1 MADLN
6 TLMESEEMELFVE
19 SNQELIAETTE
30 SVEQFKEVLAEYVVN
45 NPTIFVEED
54 VEDMKKNIRLFSE
67 VATEQFMHEITTAG
81 AEYAVVVEP
90 LTPENAMNDYL

>member
-19 SNQELIAETTE
+19 SNQELITETTE

-54 VEDMKKNIRLFSE
+54 MEDMKKNIRLFSE
-67 VATEQFMHEITTAG
+67 VATEQFMHEITTVG